1 MPRKASKNF
10 PHLASDDDIEAMF
23 TQPQAIREP
32 RSMIETLTF
41 TLSWKEQ
48 DHIKDICKD
57 IYNQYGFL
65 PSKAQITLITKK
77 LYWRKS
83 E

>member
-1 MPRKASKNF
+1 MPKSRNF

-23 TQPQAIREP
+23 NQPQVIREP

-48 DHIKDICKD
+48 DHIKSICKD

-65 PSKAQITLITKK
+65 PSKAQATLIAKK

-83 E
+83 